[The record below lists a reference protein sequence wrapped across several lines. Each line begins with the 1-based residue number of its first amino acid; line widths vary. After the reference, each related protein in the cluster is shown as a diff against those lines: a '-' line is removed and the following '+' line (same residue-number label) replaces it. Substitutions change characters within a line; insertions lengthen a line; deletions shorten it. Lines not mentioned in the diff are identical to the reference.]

1 MRLNL
6 FSAVVLAL
14 ILNLVPGLNRVGHDA
29 KQADRPASK

>member
-14 ILNLVPGLNRVGHDA
+14 IMNLLPGWSRVGQGDKH
-29 KQADRPASK
+29 ADRPASK

>member
-14 ILNLVPGLNRVGHDA
+14 IMNLLPGWNRVGQDE
-29 KQADRPASK
+29 KQTDRPASK